1 MRKAT
6 LTGRLFYL
14 CYIINMRDPNRIPK
28 MLDLLKEFW
37 IRNPDLRLGQLIL
50 NLTERSLPVD
60 RFSEMFYQEDDETY
74 KRLYAW
80 YHDR

>member
-1 MRKAT
+1 
-6 LTGRLFYL
+6 
-14 CYIINMRDPNRIPK
+14 MRDPNRIPK